1 MGRKEGASRTCF
13 PFLRFFRAASWRLFS
28 NSGSVSALS
37 CSGSWGGGT
46 QRAAKERNGRKGRR
60 SSKASQQRVRGLR
73 AQGTCVARAH
83 AVLPRLCS
91 PTPFCAC
98 SARMRARGGRGSAV
112 GRGMA
117 IAWVAGFGSTSSSRP
132 RRAACWVPSPVTR
145 FFEGGRVSQTLDRV
159 PKTLSDST

>member
-83 AVLPRLCS
+83 AVLPRLGF
-91 PTPFCAC
+91 PTPWCVCA
-98 SARMRARGGRGSAV
+98 ARMRAQ
-112 GRGMA
+112 
-117 IAWVAGFGSTSSSRP
+117 
-132 RRAACWVPSPVTR
+132 
-145 FFEGGRVSQTLDRV
+145 GGRVSRGKGDGDRV
-159 PKTLSDST
+159 GCGFWRVVAIETKRTWDTPRRSDDCLRFLSPPSLGGVRSRAC